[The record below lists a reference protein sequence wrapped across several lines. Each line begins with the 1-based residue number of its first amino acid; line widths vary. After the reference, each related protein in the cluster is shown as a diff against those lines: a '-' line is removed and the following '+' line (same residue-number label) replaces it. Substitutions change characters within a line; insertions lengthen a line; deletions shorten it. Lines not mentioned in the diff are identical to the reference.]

1 MGEVEGAMVEITIEV
16 EKEELVQIKR
26 VYRFILFIGE
36 L

>member
-1 MGEVEGAMVEITIEV
+1 MVEITIEV
-16 EKEELVQIKR
+16 EKEEFVRIKY